1 MDDGRNALR
10 AAGKFDPFFHSPS
23 PPLSLHSALSFLRLS
38 LQIPAS
44 IIAVCCPLVPNSNV
58 LVEMHHA
65 TRLRSP

>member
-10 AAGKFDPFFHSPS
+10 AAGKFDSFFHSPS
-23 PPLSLHSALSFLRLS
+23 SQLSLHFALSFLRSS

-44 IIAVCCPLVPNSNV
+44 ITAVCCPLVPNSNV